1 MRVTAKR
8 LAGPALI
15 NTNSDTRLI
24 INEFILNHVVYLRKC
39 FVREHPSP
47 RGMSQNG
54 IVRWFKS
61 ADKDSEVLLSDFTP
75 LTTRVSAEDADQE
88 SDPGSDGDKQIDS
101 GE

>member
-1 MRVTAKR
+1 
-8 LAGPALI
+8 
-15 NTNSDTRLI
+15 
-24 INEFILNHVVYLRKC
+24 
-39 FVREHPSP
+39 
-47 RGMSQNG
+47 MSQNG

>member
-1 MRVTAKR
+1 
-8 LAGPALI
+8 
-15 NTNSDTRLI
+15 
-24 INEFILNHVVYLRKC
+24 
-39 FVREHPSP
+39 
-47 RGMSQNG
+47 MSQNG

-75 LTTRVSAEDADQE
+75 LTTRVSAEDPDQE